1 MYKTFGAAMIAML
14 VTTIAAI
21 AQPAS
26 RVPPEVIKDL
36 APTGTLRAAIN
47 AGNVVLVQKDASGV
61 HGVTVD
67 LANELA
73 RRLGMPIALTVYDA
87 AGKVTDAV
95 KNGEWDIAFLA
106 IEPVRG
112 GVIGFHAPYVI
123 IEGTYMVAAGLP
135 PQRMYH

>member
-1 MYKTFGAAMIAML
+1 MYKTLGAAMIVML
-14 VTTIAAI
+14 VATIAAV

-26 RVPPEVIKDL
+26 TAPPEVIKDL

-73 RRLGMPIALTVYDA
+73 RRLGTPLALTVYDA

-95 KNGEWDIAFLA
+95 KNGEWDVAFLA
-106 IEPVRG
+106 IEPVRAA
-112 GVIGFHAPYVI
+112 VIGFTAPYVI
-123 IEGTYMVAAGLP
+123 IEGPYVVAAESP
-135 PQRMYH
+135 RKQM